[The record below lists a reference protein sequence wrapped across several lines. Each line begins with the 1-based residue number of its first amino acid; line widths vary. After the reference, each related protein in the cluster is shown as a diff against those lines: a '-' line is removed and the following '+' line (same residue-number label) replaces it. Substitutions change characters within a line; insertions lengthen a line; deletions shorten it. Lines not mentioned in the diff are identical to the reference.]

1 MLIDEGK
8 SLKIS
13 DFGMSRMIEGD
24 DIYVK
29 RSRGRLPWKW
39 MAIESLANREFSSA
53 SDIWS
58 FAVTLWEISTL
69 GT

>member
-8 SLKIS
+8 TLKIS
-13 DFGMSRMIEGD
+13 DFGMSRMIEAD
-24 DIYVK
+24 DVYVK

>member
-13 DFGMSRMIEGD
+13 DFGMSRMIESD
-24 DIYVK
+24 DVYVK

>member
-8 SLKIS
+8 TLKIS
-13 DFGMSRMIEGD
+13 DFGMSRMIEAD
-24 DIYVK
+24 DVYVK

-39 MAIESLANREFSSA
+39 MAIESLANREFSSG

>member
-24 DIYVK
+24 DVYVK